1 MIPFGIALTAWII
14 SLFVRALCPSDV
26 ALCVSTRA
34 TLGRIYMS
42 LLVIGIITFWS
53 QIKGTVN
60 RFYIIFGELSAMRAN
75 GAVDIAGGNGGHLR
89 GSRVKAD

>member
-1 MIPFGIALTAWII
+1 
-14 SLFVRALCPSDV
+14 
-26 ALCVSTRA
+26 
-34 TLGRIYMS
+34 MS

-53 QIKGTVN
+53 QIKGTIN
-60 RFYIIFGELSAMRAN
+60 RFYVIFGELSAMRAN